1 MPNITPFGA
10 KYLAF
15 AISSANETA
24 GNLQSALRGSGAV
37 TAIVLLPMI
46 ARAAAL
52 QADISALI
60 DALNATE

>member
-1 MPNITPFGA
+1 MPNITPFSA
-10 KYLAF
+10 TYLAY
-15 AISSANETA
+15 AMSSADKTT
-24 GNLQSALRGSGAV
+24 GNLQSSLSGSGAV
-37 TAIVLLPMI
+37 TALVLTPLI